1 MVRVSIDVDAGT
13 AFFNEA
19 SALLDRVIE
28 EWSDVATAARNGLT
42 STRPV
47 RGLEAPYQQLVA
59 LREDLRTRVELAVLY
74 NSNSRNPVP
83 AGEPIV
89 LEIADETTAG
99 VKAQL
104 GQELAEALTA
114 INGTDQTREGVESID
129 AVAALLAKYADD
141 AAVTDA
147 LFDTLGPDGV
157 VRIPL
162 FLRQYSEEY
171 AAANPASTEDL
182 HWDEDTPMSLHLDEV
197 EQRFLE
203 AYGTAFA
210 TTTNSAAFNTAH
222 PDFAKDLVDYVCD
235 VPDGSGWS
243 LSQILR
249 YGDFDSAF
257 LVTVGEELY
266 EFEQDQFGPVW
277 GPQLNGSV
285 QNWHL
290 GTADDTGFYD
300 PFVGLFGAMGRNPEA
315 ALDFLNPDSGGPV
328 ATDRAKYLIQDRR
341 WSHDDF
347 NALGLALDAAATRFH
362 TSSAPVELQER
373 SAWMASATIHFLAE
387 RDGGR
392 HDRRIGDA
400 GKDSLAHILAAYITD
415 VDRTANGTSGGL
427 GVIDNLESSP
437 WKAGWPVGA
446 DFSVDDLRAVMGE
459 VLTDMSAVEQMAAA
473 SNALNAER
481 IRYGAAQW
489 GGAGTDPTALQVA
502 LNQSSTLNGFV
513 VAVMGAG
520 LEDEARELDEQAQAY
535 IDLTSDVIG
544 MIPTGGTFTSFLADQ
559 TVSAGKDLAGSQWT
573 GNESRVKDE
582 QHTVQQVAYT
592 DLQIAMMIALAEN
605 GHIPQDGMT
614 YTDDGTVQYYPW
626 FAPDG
631 FDPDVL
637 ADPGVRNQFIE
648 WAGSVDAGSAAAA
661 LRPDIAAM
669 FEAGFNRGKPR

>member
-400 GKDSLAHILAAYITD
+400 GKDSLAHILAAYIAD
-415 VDRTANGTSGGL
+415 VDRTASGNNPD
-427 GVIDNLESSP
+427 GVPSTRSPSAVSP
-437 WKAGWPVGA
+437 WNLGLPIGA
-446 DFSVDDLRAVMGE
+446 DFEIGDLNAVLGE
-459 VLTDMSAVEQMAAA
+459 TLTDDAAMRNLSEAVAAW
-473 SNALNAER
+473 NAHR
-481 IRYGAAQW
+481 IEIAVAGFD
-489 GGAGTDPTALQVA
+489 AGTMDSGRVNAALQ
-502 LNQSSTLNGFV
+502 S
-513 VAVMGAG
+513 GAQLQG
-520 LEDEARELDEQAQAY
+520 YVLGNLERASEAAGKDLDERNKQFVDFAF
-535 IDLTSDVIG
+535 DLVG
-544 MIPTGGTFTSFLADQ
+544 LIPTGKTFTSFLADQ
-559 TVSAGKDLAGSQWT
+559 ALDAAKDGATEAFT
-573 GNESRVKDE
+573 GNEAAANATNFDA
-582 QHTVQQVAYT
+582 QQAT
-592 DLQIAMMIALAEN
+592 LTQLQLGIAIAMGDSPHLPAGARTDEN
-605 GHIPQDGMT
+605 GD
-614 YTDDGTVQYYPW
+614 VYPW
-626 FAPDG
+626 FADG
-631 FDPDVL
+631 SLDVEVLNDPDVL
-637 ADPGVRNQFIE
+637 STFHE
-648 WAGSVDAGSAAAA
+648 WVESGDAGELITEWQTDVS
-661 LRPDIAAM
+661 
-669 FEAGFNRGKPR
+669 EAYDDGKDRGRGK